1 MTRNICILVLLM
13 LPLAALLTGC
23 GTKTIDATD
32 YARIKMHEWEG
43 KTNGYCYVDYEQ
55 LVGDHL
61 DAFGIKSEDADAVD
75 AAVADTAMR
84 LHVTA
89 EDTEDLKNGDV
100 VMIQWR
106 FEDTEDFREKY
117 HIAFSFQNRQKYQL
131 QSDTD
136 ESGYAIMQLIPIE

>member
-1 MTRNICILVLLM
+1 MTRNICILALLM

-32 YARIKMHEWEG
+32 YARIKMQEWEG
-43 KTNGYCYVDYEQ
+43 KTSGYCYVDYEQ
-55 LVGDHL
+55 IVGDHL
-61 DAFGIKSEDADAVD
+61 DTYGIKAEDVAAVD
-75 AAVADTAMR
+75 AAVADTAIR

-89 EDTEDLKNGDV
+89 ENTEDLENGDV

-106 FEDTEDFREKY
+106 FEDAEDFREKY